1 MNFGFSC
8 GVIVFICPSRK
19 GTCKA
24 DGSHLVQMAP
34 DDCTV
39 PILSCEEAQTKW
51 VVDTQSVKLV
61 GNCGES
67 FLHVL

>member
-1 MNFGFSC
+1 M
-8 GVIVFICPSRK
+8 IVFICPSRK
-19 GTCKA
+19 GTWEA
-24 DGSHLVQMAP
+24 DGCHWHRMAP

-39 PILSCEEAQTKW
+39 PKLSTEEAQTNLA
-51 VVDTQSVKLV
+51 VDRQSMKLV